1 MSGIFLC
8 VMADEPNVG
17 GRPLK
22 FDTAEALQ
30 EQIDQYFLDALDD
43 EGNYRK
49 PISITGLALHLDTT
63 RETLMDYQKRDGF
76 SDAVKKAKLRI
87 ENYYEEHLL
96 VGKPTGPIFA
106 LKNFGWKDSQQHEH
120 GGPNGGP
127 IKVEEIDNGII
138 ARTLALMA
146 KARGE

>member
-1 MSGIFLC
+1 MS
-8 VMADEPNVG
+8 DEPDLG

-22 FDTAEALQ
+22 FETLALLQ
-30 EQIDQYFLDALDD
+30 EQIDLYFLDAQD
-43 EGNYRK
+43 EEGKYRK
-49 PISITGLALHLDTT
+49 PLSITGLALHLDTT

-76 SDAVKKAKLRI
+76 SDAIKRAKLRI

-106 LKNFGWKDSQQHEH
+106 LKNFGWKDSQQHEMTGKD
-120 GGPNGGP
+120 GGPV
-127 IKVEEIDNGII
+127 KVEEVDNGII